1 MSTARAGTPGATR
14 VCPHCKAVVLESAAV
29 CPGCRHHLRFNATDA
44 QFAAAEAYC
53 AFNIEGTI
61 AHKQSGEHCEYCIVL
76 DIRNERGEQIL
87 RQVVGVGA
95 LHPGELRRLN
105 LAVEML
111 PVRAAVP
118 SKNEPPGARDPRRS
132 PAPGIAA
139 RAPGPSPVPAPSPV
153 PGTAPPPGATPV
165 SSTAAAATTPS
176 RAPAAPSVVSP
187 PGSTTKSPAAS
198 AAPASAAATVSSA
211 PTKAPAPAP
220 GGQTR
225 RPAGERAAA
234 EPGALS
240 DQLRLF
246 RKP

>member
-139 RAPGPSPVPAPSPV
+139 RAPGRRPASRHGAPRPGPRPGPAPSPV
-153 PGTAPPPGATPV
+153 PGTAPPPGATPA
-165 SSTAAAATTPS
+165 STTAAAATTPS
-176 RAPAAPSVVSP
+176 
-187 PGSTTKSPAAS
+187 
-198 AAPASAAATVSSA
+198 
-211 PTKAPAPAP
+211 
-220 GGQTR
+220 
-225 RPAGERAAA
+225 
-234 EPGALS
+234 
-240 DQLRLF
+240 
-246 RKP
+246 

>member
-14 VCPHCKAVVLESAAV
+14 VCPHCKAVVLETAAV

-44 QFAAAEAYC
+44 SAAEAYC

-61 AHKQSGEHCEYCIVL
+61 AHKQTGEHCEYCIVL

-111 PVRAAVP
+111 PVRATIAP
-118 SKNEPPGARDPRRS
+118 KNEQPNARDPRRPAATSTTTATVRIPAAS
-132 PAPGIAA
+132 PAA
-139 RAPGPSPVPAPSPV
+139 
-153 PGTAPPPGATPV
+153 APPPAPATPNR
-165 SSTAAAATTPS
+165 TPAAAPTPLVTPATK
-176 RAPAAPSVVSP
+176 A
-187 PGSTTKSPAAS
+187 KSPVAPVP
-198 AAPASAAATVSSA
+198 APASAAS
-211 PTKAPAPAP
+211 KAPAPP
-220 GGQTR
+220 DPTR
-225 RPAGERAAA
+225 RAAA
-234 EPGALS
+234 ERPAQEPAPLS
-240 DQLRLF
+240 ERLRLF

>member
-14 VCPHCKAVVLESAAV
+14 VCPHCKAVVLETAAV

-44 QFAAAEAYC
+44 QLAGAEAYC

-76 DIRNERGEQIL
+76 DIRNERGEQVM

-111 PVRAAVP
+111 PVRAAVA
-118 SKNEPPGARDPRRS
+118 SKSEQPAARDPRRAAAPSAPARPAAASSTIAS
-132 PAPGIAA
+132 PAA
-139 RAPGPSPVPAPSPV
+139 PAPSR
-153 PGTAPPPGATPV
+153 ASATPALV
-165 SSTAAAATTPS
+165 AQSPAAKPAT
-176 RAPAAPSVVSP
+176 APAA
-187 PGSTTKSPAAS
+187 PAAS
-198 AAPASAAATVSSA
+198 AAGKPSTPAAATI
-211 PTKAPAPAP
+211 
-220 GGQTR
+220 
-225 RPAGERAAA
+225 RPASERAAD
-234 EPGALS
+234 ESGS
-240 DQLRLF
+240 TSQRLRLF